1 VTAPSDPSSE
11 ALAEVLAES
20 LNPLAASKPAIAWI
34 ERQRAT
40 VTDVQRYTRFVGIM
54 KRALPMAAA
63 ALLAAVLA
71 YSLQPRLQNNKN
83 MAITFQKLHI
93 NNDLMMTKPRLTGVD
108 GNGKPY
114 VVTAEDAI
122 QDPHNTKR
130 AQLHKVEADMTLKT
144 GEWVNLTSTRGLLDD
159 AKQMLWLAGII
170 DVYSDNGYEMHTTVA
185 NIDLATGDVFGN
197 RYVRGLGPFGT
208 FYADKF
214 KIDRGVPRPAN
225 PGAKHHTTKSDAK
238 TDNTKIYLYGNVHMM
253 ILKRGAKRS

>member
-1 VTAPSDPSSE
+1 MTVQDDPSGD
-11 ALAEVLAES
+11 VLAEA

-71 YSLQPRLQNNKN
+71 YSLQPRLQDSKRLA
-83 MAITFQKLHI
+83 MTFKSLHI
-93 NNDLMMTKPRLTGVD
+93 VNNDLMMTKPRLTGVD

-122 QDPHNTKR
+122 QDPHNSKR
-130 AQLHKVEADMTLKT
+130 ALLHNVEADMTLKT
-144 GEWVNLTSTRGLLDD
+144 GEWVNLTATRGLLDD
-159 AKQMLWLAGII
+159 AKQMLWLTGVI
-170 DVYSDNGYEMHTTVA
+170 DVNSDNGYEVHTSAA

-197 RYVRGLGPFGT
+197 SYVTGLGPFGT
-208 FYADKF
+208 FHADKF
-214 KIDRGVPRPAN
+214 KIDRGVPRPTSTAARRHMPKN
-225 PGAKHHTTKSDAK
+225 SGK
-238 TDNTKIYLYGNVHMM
+238 TDNTKIYLYGNVHMT
-253 ILKRGAKRS
+253 ILKHGATRS